1 MKRFQSISENLSY
14 NDILQL
20 DGAFSALHINYGK
33 SPLFN
38 GENSKDLAK
47 NSRKNSVSS
56 LEHVEDVFEYMTHFN
71 GVENDFKKADRIV
84 LWEKYW
90 LEYTNA
96 FEHLTE
102 VLPKSVTTAYM
113 GRQAIELGFK
123 YLLLRKD
130 VSDKELRTHNLKEL
144 ADLMWVKYSIEEPY
158 MGEIPDFCNC
168 YSKMLEGDNVE
179 YFRYPEYSRKRY
191 FAGNRLDIEWL
202 SYNFALILLKVL
214 QFANLTL

>member
-1 MKRFQSISENLSY
+1 
-14 NDILQL
+14 
-20 DGAFSALHINYGK
+20 
-33 SPLFN
+33 
-38 GENSKDLAK
+38 
-47 NSRKNSVSS
+47 
-56 LEHVEDVFEYMTHFN
+56 MTHFN

-130 VSDKELRTHNLKEL
+130 VSDKEFRTHNLKEL
-144 ADLMWVKYSIEEPY
+144 ADLMWVKYSIEESY

-202 SYNFALILLKVL
+202 SYNFALILLKLL

>member
-102 VLPKSVTTAYM
+102 VLPIWEGKQLNLVLSIYYCEKMCQTKNFELTT
-113 GRQAIELGFK
+113 
-123 YLLLRKD
+123 
-130 VSDKELRTHNLKEL
+130 
-144 ADLMWVKYSIEEPY
+144 
-158 MGEIPDFCNC
+158 
-168 YSKMLEGDNVE
+168 
-179 YFRYPEYSRKRY
+179 
-191 FAGNRLDIEWL
+191 
-202 SYNFALILLKVL
+202 
-214 QFANLTL
+214 

>member
-20 DGAFSALHINYGK
+20 DGAFSASHINYGK

-113 GRQAIELGFK
+113 GSEIVFEIA
-123 YLLLRKD
+123 D
-130 VSDKELRTHNLKEL
+130 V
-144 ADLMWVKYSIEEPY
+144 IEEVPTVCWCGKRAQCNTRY
-158 MGEIPDFCNC
+158 ADGKIVRKGAQVMLGLNESYVALCRKHYKEGQLWEHDPGDIP
-168 YSKMLEGDNVE
+168 GDN
-179 YFRYPEYSRKRY
+179 
-191 FAGNRLDIEWL
+191 N
-202 SYNFALILLKVL
+202 
-214 QFANLTL
+214 

>member
-1 MKRFQSISENLSY
+1 M
-14 NDILQL
+14 
-20 DGAFSALHINYGK
+20 
-33 SPLFN
+33 
-38 GENSKDLAK
+38 
-47 NSRKNSVSS
+47 SS

-191 FAGNRLDIEWL
+191 FVGNRLDIEWL
-202 SYNFALILLKVL
+202 SYNFALILLKLL

>member
-1 MKRFQSISENLSY
+1 M
-14 NDILQL
+14 
-20 DGAFSALHINYGK
+20 HINYGK

-47 NSRKNSVSS
+47 NSRKNSVLS

-113 GRQAIELGFK
+113 GSEIVFEIA
-123 YLLLRKD
+123 D
-130 VSDKELRTHNLKEL
+130 V
-144 ADLMWVKYSIEEPY
+144 IEEVPT
-158 MGEIPDFCNC
+158 
-168 YSKMLEGDNVE
+168 V
-179 YFRYPEYSRKRY
+179 
-191 FAGNRLDIEWL
+191 
-202 SYNFALILLKVL
+202 
-214 QFANLTL
+214 

>member
-71 GVENDFKKADRIV
+71 GVENDFKKGRSYCVMGKILVRIY
-84 LWEKYW
+84 KCIRASYR
-90 LEYTNA
+90 
-96 FEHLTE
+96 
-102 VLPKSVTTAYM
+102 STA
-113 GRQAIELGFK
+113 K
-123 YLLLRKD
+123 
-130 VSDKELRTHNLKEL
+130 VSDYCIYGKASN
-144 ADLMWVKYSIEEPY
+144 
-158 MGEIPDFCNC
+158 
-168 YSKMLEGDNVE
+168 
-179 YFRYPEYSRKRY
+179 
-191 FAGNRLDIEWL
+191 
-202 SYNFALILLKVL
+202 
-214 QFANLTL
+214 

>member
-84 LWEKYW
+84 LWEGKQLNLVLSIYYC
-90 LEYTNA
+90 EKMCQTKN
-96 FEHLTE
+96 FELT
-102 VLPKSVTTAYM
+102 T
-113 GRQAIELGFK
+113 
-123 YLLLRKD
+123 
-130 VSDKELRTHNLKEL
+130 
-144 ADLMWVKYSIEEPY
+144 
-158 MGEIPDFCNC
+158 
-168 YSKMLEGDNVE
+168 
-179 YFRYPEYSRKRY
+179 
-191 FAGNRLDIEWL
+191 
-202 SYNFALILLKVL
+202 
-214 QFANLTL
+214 